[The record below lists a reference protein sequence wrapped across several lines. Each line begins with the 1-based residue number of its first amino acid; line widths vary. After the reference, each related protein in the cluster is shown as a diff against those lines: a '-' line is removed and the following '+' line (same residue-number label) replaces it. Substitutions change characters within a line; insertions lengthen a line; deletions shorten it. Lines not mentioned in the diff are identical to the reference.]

1 MDVSDVEPKQHDLV
15 THRGFKLIHG
25 THDPNDVDQIYNL
38 EIRDTDVFVV
48 TYPKSGESKVKME
61 CGGPWCQCRLLC
73 AMSSAGLS
81 TEEGTGWISV
91 NGISR

>member
-61 CGGPWCQCRLLC
+61 CGGP
-73 AMSSAGLS
+73 
-81 TEEGTGWISV
+81 
-91 NGISR
+91 